1 MAILPYKPGIKA
13 AKAAGKR
20 LAKKKA
26 GTKKPGGFY
35 GSALEKDQRG
45 SLRKQKKIL
54 ARGLAK
60 GLKKGSRE
68 GTRPY
73 RNKYPYLQGG
83 SEHPS
88 TRK

>member
-35 GSALEKDQRG
+35 GSALEKNQRG
-45 SLRKQKKIL
+45 SSQTKKDF
-54 ARGLAK
+54 
-60 GLKKGSRE
+60 S
-68 GTRPY
+68 
-73 RNKYPYLQGG
+73 
-83 SEHPS
+83 
-88 TRK
+88 